1 MLMVMEQ
8 NTKSSCLS
16 AMCQDFYYVIYMN
29 KTKAITC
36 LTVLKH
42 DNLLYLHGFYHSAIN
57 KTQEKEGID
66 ATSKET

>member
-1 MLMVMEQ
+1 
-8 NTKSSCLS
+8 
-16 AMCQDFYYVIYMN
+16 MCQDFYYVIYMN